1 MNRMGEEAGIGKM
14 NTNAGVGSKV
24 VDIPLGAV
32 RVGVV
37 AKVGE
42 EKDGLIVICPER
54 TFVHC
59 PDPVSGVVLS
69 ELDVNIL
76 SYGWSWIWG
85 DWKPWCSFCERILQ
99 RFQFEMIGIR
109 WVGITLA
116 H

>member
-1 MNRMGEEAGIGKM
+1 MGEEAGIGKM
-14 NTNAGVGSKV
+14 NSNAGVGAKI
-24 VDIPLGAV
+24 VDIPLGTV
-32 RVGVV
+32 RIGVV

-54 TFVHC
+54 TVVHC

-69 ELDVNIL
+69 KLNVNIL

-85 DWKPWCSFCERILQ
+85 DWKPWCGFRERILQ
-99 RFQFEMIGIR
+99 RCQFGIR
-109 WVGITLA
+109 GIRRVGITLA